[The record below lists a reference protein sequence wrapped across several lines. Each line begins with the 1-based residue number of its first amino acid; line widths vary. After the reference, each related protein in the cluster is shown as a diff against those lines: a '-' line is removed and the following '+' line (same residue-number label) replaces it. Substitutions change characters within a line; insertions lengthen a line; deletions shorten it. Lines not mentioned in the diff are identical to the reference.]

1 MCKRFTGRKCQQGI
15 KKEGA
20 VAGRWPA
27 QPGSWSD
34 TCEKQKGS
42 IGRVS
47 DHSAILKRLPKANW
61 KSLSKGCTLEEFPIR
76 QDGLQLVTLPV
87 PALPGRSW
95 GWEEHCSRHEC
106 CGRFGDV
113 AAGGCPANV
122 PCLGTLERVSEQ
134 WFSWPL
140 HGDKRVFVG
149 TENTSSFFSH
159 FITFWKLLL
168 FGQCDSTSQSVY
180 RHRI

>member
-1 MCKRFTGRKCQQGI
+1 MCKRFTGRKCQQRI

-34 TCEKQKGS
+34 TCEKQDS

-47 DHSAILKRLPKANW
+47 DHSAILKSVPKANW

-76 QDGLQLVTLPV
+76 QDGLQLVTLPA

-113 AAGGCPANV
+113 APGGCPANV

-134 WFSWPL
+134 WSLWPL

-149 TENTSSFFSH
+149 TENTSSFFLPPH
-159 FITFWKLLL
+159 YILKAATLWPVWLYQPKW
-168 FGQCDSTSQSVY
+168 
-180 RHRI
+180 